1 MRLWVQIVWLVVI
14 ATSVFGAWDW
24 YAEREDTSAQAK
36 ASPRKAQTTLVLV
49 EPITLSTDKRVVR
62 AIGTGRALQSAAL
75 YPSVSGE
82 VTEVVFR
89 AEQNVTS
96 GQPLLRLD
104 NEDQRLAVRL
114 AQVTVDEANRQAK
127 RLKKLAL
134 SGTAT
139 QALLDTAN
147 AELESAR
154 LRLAIAKV
162 ALKDRTIVAPFNG
175 VIGLTDID
183 KGDRVDS
190 ETLIA
195 TLDDRSS
202 LFVEF
207 NVSEDTAAHIQPGAA
222 VSMSAWTLPGRTF
235 NGSISAMGSR
245 IDPITRVLK
254 MRALLENPDDVIRP
268 GTSFAVTIE
277 IGGAV
282 YPTVREVAVLWSRDG
297 AYLWSIKQGIAEK
310 VHVKVIRRESGRV
323 LIEGPLTEGDTIVV
337 EGVQGLRQG
346 QKVITAPIKAG
357 IS

>member
-1 MRLWVQIVWLVVI
+1 MRLWVQIIWLLVI

-24 YAEREDTSAQAK
+24 YAERENASAQAK
-36 ASPRKAQTTLVLV
+36 ASPRKPQTTLVLV
-49 EPITLSTDKRVVR
+49 ESITLSTDKRVVR

-75 YPSVSGE
+75 FPSVSGE
-82 VTEVVFR
+82 VIEVVFR

-104 NEDQRLAVRL
+104 NEDQRLAVQL
-114 AQVTVDEANRQAK
+114 AQVTVDEAQRQAK
-127 RLKKLAL
+127 RFKRLTLT
-134 SGTAT
+134 GTAT

-147 AELESAR
+147 SELESAR

-183 KGDRVDS
+183 KGDRVNP

-207 NVSEDTAAHIQPGAA
+207 NVSEDAAAHIRPGAA
-222 VSMSAWTLPGRTF
+222 VTMSAWTLPGRIF
-235 NGSISAMGSR
+235 NGTVSAMGSR
-245 IDPITRVLK
+245 IDPTTRVLK
-254 MRALLENPDDVIRP
+254 MRALLENPDNVIRP

-277 IGGAV
+277 ISGAV

-297 AYLWSIKQGIAEK
+297 AYLWNIKQGRAQK
-310 VHVKVIRRESGRV
+310 VHVKVVRRESGRV
-323 LIEGPLTEGDTIVV
+323 LIDGPLVEGDSIVV

-346 QKVITAPIKAG
+346 QKVTTAPIKA
-357 IS
+357 STS